1 MEISGVLGNS
11 LINEEVKQKSQMIN
25 QDEMAFEDTLKKAME
40 KNDDKELKEACDELE
55 GYMISML
62 FKQMKSSMLSGNS
75 LIEKGDYETMFE
87 DMHIDSLS
95 KEMVKAG
102 GMGLSDT
109 MYKQMKQIYSSQ
121 MQFEGSKK

>member
-1 MEISGVLGNS
+1 MDILGVSSNS
-11 LINEEVKQKSQMIN
+11 LIDNEIKSQSIS
-25 QDEMAFEDTLKKAME
+25 DVDGKAFEDTLKRAME
-40 KNDDKELKEACDELE
+40 QNDDKELKEACDELE

-75 LIEKGDYETMFE
+75 LIQKGDYESMFE
-87 DMHIDSLS
+87 DMHVDNLS

-109 MYKQMKQIYSSQ
+109 MYKQMKQIYSAQ
-121 MQFEGSKK
+121 MEFGVDK

>member
-1 MEISGVLGNS
+1 MEISGVLGND
-11 LINEEVKQKSQMIN
+11 LISKEMKQRSQLMDNNET
-25 QDEMAFEDTLKKAME
+25 DFENTLKKAME
-40 KNDDKELKEACDELE
+40 KSDDKELKEACDELE

-75 LIEKGDYETMFE
+75 IIEKGDYETMFE

-109 MYKQMKQIYSSQ
+109 MYKQMKQGYSCQ
-121 MQFEGSKK
+121 MKFEDIKK

>member
-1 MEISGVLGNS
+1 MDISGIS
-11 LINEEVKQKSQMIN
+11 QKSFLDSEIKSQTLGGL
-25 QDEMAFEDTLKKAME
+25 DTDSFEDTLKRAME
-40 KNDDKELKEACDELE
+40 ENDDKELKEACDELE

-75 LIEKGDYETMFE
+75 IIEKGDYESMFE
-87 DMHIDSLS
+87 DMHIDNLS

-121 MQFEGSKK
+121 MQFESTDK